1 MKSFRGS
8 NFPPPESNLGHFS
21 LNGRIWLFNPRL
33 IYAGFTFLV
42 NGLIHTCQR
51 SSKAAGTINHA
62 CNQQLQL
69 MLFILFIFMHDVL
82 AISPEKATHLQT
94 RIWATQWKDTI
105 RNQALWRSI
114 LILGNEPRKSKANL
128 KKWHLSQRHAKT
140 ISRSTLSFGSH
151 ACFVSMA
158 LLDPV

>member
-82 AISPEKATHLQT
+82 AISPEKAIHLKT
-94 RIWATQWKDTI
+94 RIWAAQWKDTI
-105 RNQALWRSI
+105 LNRALWRSI
-114 LILGNEPRKSKANL
+114 LIWGNEPRKSKANL
-128 KKWHLSQRHAKT
+128 KTLNAKLWKSRVFGLRCPS
-140 ISRSTLSFGSH
+140 ISMIQFY
-151 ACFVSMA
+151 SMA